1 MPKPTVYKI
10 DDLDSLNY
18 DNINLA
24 KPFKDINNSY
34 FSEITSEKILI
45 QTSVL
50 KNTSAI
56 YNYNNSLY
64 IDIKLNENQLG
75 NYIAKVDTALRDK
88 VCTNFFSWFSK
99 RVSEKHIEEFYI
111 NSVVENQAEKPYV
124 TFEIPTYNNVE
135 DIIVYNK
142 KNEKINID
150 KIEENMDMVL
160 IMVAKGVRLE
170 RNKIYTV
177 WEIQQ
182 MKLYY
187 NEKNVYNDYL
197 IEDDLDSLY
206 DIENIPQPLDE
217 EILSNNIINIDN
229 AGEGNEVEGLNGGVK
244 VEGLNGVVKVE
255 GLSGEVKVEG
265 LSGEVEGLSGE
276 VEELSGDFEELNVK
290 LEELNGGLEELSD
303 DSGEFD
309 TKSNSDVTEMV
320 DANWKNELSEV
331 DKVEIINS
339 INYNNFNG
347 NTNKIDDDNSDV
359 NSADN
364 SDDDNMTIFE
374 S

>member
-229 AGEGNEVEGLNGGVK
+229 AGE
-244 VEGLNGVVKVE
+244 
-255 GLSGEVKVEG
+255 
-265 LSGEVEGLSGE
+265 
-276 VEELSGDFEELNVK
+276 
-290 LEELNGGLEELSD
+290 ELNG
-303 DSGEFD
+303 
-309 TKSNSDVTEMV
+309 EM
-320 DANWKNELSEV
+320 K
-331 DKVEIINS
+331 
-339 INYNNFNG
+339 
-347 NTNKIDDDNSDV
+347 
-359 NSADN
+359 
-364 SDDDNMTIFE
+364 
-374 S
+374 